1 VSRSGAQCGVSGHHD
16 KYFQAVT
23 DIPVFP
29 SQAHMADDPRV
40 RPACRFNAAVDK
52 ASVFALA
59 AAQSSE
65 SAP

>member
-1 VSRSGAQCGVSGHHD
+1 M
-16 KYFQAVT
+16 FQAAK

-40 RPACRFNAAVDK
+40 RPACRFNAAVDM